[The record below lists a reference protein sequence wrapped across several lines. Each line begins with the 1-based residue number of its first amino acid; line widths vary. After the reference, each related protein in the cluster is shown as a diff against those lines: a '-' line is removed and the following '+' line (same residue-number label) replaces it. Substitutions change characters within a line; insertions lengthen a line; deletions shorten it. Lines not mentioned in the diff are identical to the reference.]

1 MNRAKPWLIAALLFA
16 VFLLHQD
23 GWNWDK
29 SDPLV
34 FGFLPIGLAYHAG
47 YSILAAIMMAVLVR
61 FAWPKHLED
70 VQPEANVRKK
80 SEEDAR

>member
-1 MNRAKPWLIAALLFA
+1 MNRAKPWLIPALLFA

-47 YSILAAIMMAVLVR
+47 YCVLAALAMLVIVK
-61 FAWPKHLED
+61 FAWPAHLDRMESGPD
-70 VQPEANVRKK
+70 DERRPPP
-80 SEEDAR
+80 